1 MASQLGLVQTRQ
13 MLGNMPQRG
22 YVATMHE
29 SGLSIATTSTSPL
42 PRALSSDARWGEPS
56 LGPDA
61 PPLIRTPFP
70 PSSPHLSLASMRRV
84 CLGCWHSFE
93 LAAVLT
99 PCFRPPSSRAPPS
112 SSRHPHCSHLLSP
125 CCASSLSPDA
135 AVAARCDRIRAR
147 GWTSPGRLGL
157 SRAALR
163 ARAGAPVP
171 RPCEAVAAAAGSQP
185 ARSAP
190 TTPCPPPL
198 RPVTHREGRRK
209 EH

>member
-1 MASQLGLVQTRQ
+1 MWAANFVFGPCPNLESSWPKMASQLGLVQTRQ
-13 MLGNMPQRG
+13 MLENMPQRG

-84 CLGCWHSFE
+84 CHGCWHSFE

-99 PCFRPPSSRAPPS
+99 PCFRPPSRRAPPS
-112 SSRHPHCSHLLSP
+112 SSRLPCRSHLLSP
-125 CCASSLSPDA
+125 RCASSLSPYARVAGPVQA
-135 AVAARCDRIRAR
+135 A
-147 GWTSPGRLGL
+147 
-157 SRAALR
+157 
-163 ARAGAPVP
+163 
-171 RPCEAVAAAAGSQP
+171 
-185 ARSAP
+185 SA
-190 TTPCPPPL
+190 
-198 RPVTHREGRRK
+198 
-209 EH
+209 

>member
-1 MASQLGLVQTRQ
+1 
-13 MLGNMPQRG
+13 
-22 YVATMHE
+22 MHE
-29 SGLSIATTSTSPL
+29 SGLSIATTSTLPL
-42 PRALSSDARWGEPS
+42 PQALSPDARWGEPS

-61 PPLIRTPFP
+61 PPLIRTSFP

-84 CLGCWHSFE
+84 CHGCWHSFE

-99 PCFRPPSSRAPPS
+99 PCFRPPPRHAPPS
-112 SSRHPHCSHLLSP
+112 SSRLPRRSHLLSP
-125 CCASSLSPDA
+125 RCASLLSPDA
-135 AVAARCDRIRAR
+135 AVAARCDHVRAR
-147 GWTSPGRLGL
+147 GWTGPGRLGL

-171 RPCEAVAAAAGSQP
+171 RPCEAAAAAAGSQP